1 MTEGFLL
8 TAHCQLTA
16 KFLFNKKYI
25 SFDGYFEVVY
35 SYDNN
40 LLTEGT
46 GDSDMGTYNY
56 SSHKSKNGNE
66 LTHALKDVLPY
77 NLYGN
82 TFADL
87 INK

>member
-8 TAHCQLTA
+8 TDHCQLTA
-16 KFLFNKKYI
+16 KFLFNKKYS